1 VTVSEGTSM
10 EILREEVV
18 KLVEK
23 VSGLEK
29 KIDGVL
35 NLIKKQSKE
44 KKTEE
49 EESQEKRERVQLL
62 FVFFVSF

>member
-29 KIDGVL
+29 KIDDVL
-35 NLIKKQSKE
+35 NLLKKQSKE
-44 KKTEE
+44 KKTE

>member
-29 KIDGVL
+29 KIDDVL
-35 NLIKKQSKE
+35 NLLKKQSKE